1 MLMDR
6 AAVPP
11 STTLR
16 VATMDAGMPRRGG
29 RDADCPSM
37 RTLLARIA
45 ATVFL
50 LALPLFATAVGS
62 THRYT
67 YDAAGNIVAI
77 KNVAADALALTSFSP
92 TKAAFL
98 AQVTLSGSGFSLVT
112 TENVVSFNGTL
123 ANVVSASANTL
134 VVTVPTNAR
143 TGRITVS
150 VGSAFITNPTIFVVD
165 TSLQAPTITSFSPAI
180 VTPGTVVTIHGA
192 NYDPVASNDTVT
204 FNSTPIVP
212 SVLNTTQMTG
222 TVPVALSSGKIS
234 VSTVY
239 GTAVSATDLIVVPNY
254 YAASAIGT
262 TPRTTIGGTP
272 ASVSIPIGKIGLVLF
287 DAVQGENVSLG
298 ITNLVTSPANTGL
311 DAVLITPT
319 GATVQIGQHCGGSGA
334 VGIFP
339 PSSSCYL
346 STLSSTG
353 TYTLLFSSASTTAT
367 TFKVSLTKEITS
379 PLTTASQSVSLSR
392 AAQSERLTFIQ
403 NEGSTFTVEV
413 AGITV
418 TPATATLYGALYDPD
433 GNAIQTIGTLA
444 GGLVFHVPSAR
455 VHGTYTVFLQ
465 ADSGATVSAHAMLD
479 TGVNLPI
486 DGATATIN
494 TTLTGKPA
502 KYTFIATA
510 GQNLG
515 LALGGLTLTPTS
527 FTNAGIMLLNPDGT
541 KNSSFSAYSY
551 SNESCQSLTLAP
563 NGCSWNLT
571 NLPQTGTYTL
581 FFIPGSSG
589 VPTRSEASLMSATMT
604 LSSDISGTLSSGSA
618 PLSVNLTRPG
628 QKERLSFPV
637 IAGHPTGIQV
647 GGVVTSGPTGR
658 GMTASIR
665 DPSNTVVQSADSFG
679 DFATGGVVLYMHSPS
694 LSGTYT
700 LYLEPDGA
708 ATGSAVVTLGG
719 TSLVAD
725 GAPATIS
732 TTNPGLAVQ
741 YNFSGT
747 QGQNLGLAVSGLTLN
762 PTTFNVAGVALYNPD
777 GSANS
782 NINTHTNNY
791 ICSSIASNPSGCGW
805 DLPNLPQTGIYT
817 FFVIPGFTSSAP
829 TRADAASMSATV
841 TLSTDASP
849 PLVANTPLPITL
861 RPGKNERLIINA
873 AAGQPIAVEIA
884 GITTAPISAGMTAT
898 IYDPSGNYVQSVNSN
913 TVNNPGGLLLYVA
926 NPSVIG
932 TYTVVIEPNYGASGS
947 ATVTLDSGTALSI
960 NTPATLTTTV
970 VGQSTRFNFS
980 VGTAGQ
986 NVTVALAGLAMG
998 PFVPNTGG
1006 SAAAVLFN
1014 PDGTRNGAVNGCY
1027 LVLGATTSCAWNFSN
1042 LAAGTYSLLVMPGV
1056 YGAVPAVTDGL
1067 TMSATV
1073 TVSGQISSTL
1083 SSGLPVPLTL
1093 ASAGQSER
1101 LSVTATAGQPMV
1113 IEVAGIATVPVAAG
1127 MTAILYDPTG
1137 IYVQGLNSNTINNP
1151 GGLLLY
1157 VANPSTTGAYSVVIQ
1172 PNNGATGSAI
1182 ATLDAGA
1189 SLVVNGSA
1197 LAVNTTAIG
1206 QSRRFNFSIP
1216 TSGQNATFALTGLTL
1231 GPVVAN
1237 TVGIVSGALFNP
1249 DGTRNGAIT
1258 SCGVLL
1264 GSTTSCAWN
1273 FSNLL
1278 AGTYS
1283 LIMMPG
1289 SYPAVPA
1296 VTDGLTINT
1305 AVTVSSEITSTL
1317 TAGTPVSMNLA
1328 GPGQSARLSFTGTV
1342 GMPIAVE
1349 VAGVTPSPASEVL
1362 SVSLLGPTGSQVVFP
1377 IYSSSGGVLLYIP
1390 SAASTGTYTMFAQFS
1405 NAATGSA
1412 QVTLDAGTTLLT
1424 NGTAV
1429 GFSTTVAGQ
1438 SRVYQFAGTA
1448 AQSLTLNL
1456 TSLSMAS
1463 AGGYASVIVYS
1474 PTGAQMIYAE
1484 PIAFSGGNGQL
1495 TLSNLPATGT
1505 YTVLLFPG
1513 NSPPNTTAFT
1523 MSGSLSLQ

>member
-6 AAVPP
+6 ATVPP
-11 STTLR
+11 STTFR
-16 VATMDAGMPRRGG
+16 VAMIDTDLPRRSG
-29 RDADCPSM
+29 RGADDRSM
-37 RTLLARIA
+37 HKLLARIA
-45 ATVFL
+45 AIFL
-50 LALPLFATAVGS
+50 LALPLFAAAVGS

-67 YDAAGNIVAI
+67 YDAVGNIVAI
-77 KNVAADALALTSFSP
+77 KNVAADALAFTSFSP
-92 TKAAFL
+92 TKAKFL

-123 ANVVSASANTL
+123 ANVVSATANTL

-180 VTPGTVVTIHGA
+180 VTPVTVVTIHGT
-192 NYDPVASNDTVT
+192 NYDPVASNDAVT
-204 FNSTPIVP
+204 FNSTPILP
-212 SVLNTTQMTG
+212 SVLNATQMTG
-222 TVPVALSSGKIS
+222 VVSAALSSGKIT
-234 VSTVY
+234 VSTVF
-239 GTAVSATDLIVVPNY
+239 GTAVSATDLIVLPY
-254 YAASAIGT
+254 GYSASAIGT

-272 ASVSIPIGKIGLVLF
+272 ASVSIPIGKVGLVLF

-379 PLTTASQSVSLSR
+379 PLTTASQSVALSR

-418 TPATATLYGALYDPD
+418 TPATATLYGTLYDPD

-444 GGLVFHVPSAR
+444 GGLVFHVPHAR
-455 VHGTYTVFLQ
+455 IHGTYTVFLQ
-465 ADSGATVSAHAMLD
+465 ADSGATVSARAMLD
-479 TGVNLPI
+479 AGVNLPI

-502 KYTFIATA
+502 KYTFTATA
-510 GQNLG
+510 GQSLG

-527 FTNAGIMLLNPDGT
+527 FTNAGVVLLNPDGS
-541 KNSSFSAYSY
+541 KNSSISAYSY

-581 FFIPGSSG
+581 LFIPGSSG
-589 VPTRSEASLMSATMT
+589 VPTRSEASLMNATVT
-604 LSSDISGTLSSGSA
+604 LSSDISGTLSAGSA
-618 PLSVNLTRPG
+618 PLTVNLTRPG

-637 IAGHPTGIQV
+637 IAGRPTGIQV

-658 GMTASIR
+658 GITASIR
-665 DPSNTVVQSADSFG
+665 DPNNTVVQSADSFG

-741 YNFSGT
+741 YNFAGT

-762 PTTFNVAGVALYNPD
+762 PTTFTVAGIALYNPD
-777 GSANS
+777 GTANS
-782 NINTHTNNY
+782 NINTQTNNY
-791 ICSSIASNPSGCGW
+791 ICASIASNPTGCGW
-805 DLPNLPQTGIYT
+805 DLPNLPQTGNYT
-817 FFVIPGFTSSAP
+817 LFVIPGFTYSAP
-829 TRADAASMSATV
+829 TRVDAAAMNATV

-849 PLVANTPLPITL
+849 PLAANTPLPMTL
-861 RPGKNERLIINA
+861 RAGKNERLSINA
-873 AAGQPIAVEIA
+873 TAGQPIAVEIA
-884 GITTAPISAGMTAT
+884 GIATSPSSAGMTAT
-898 IYDPSGNYVQSVNSN
+898 MFDPGGSYVQSVNSN

-926 NPSVIG
+926 NPSVSG
-932 TYTVVIEPNYGASGS
+932 TYTAVIGSNNGASGS
-947 ATVTLDSGTALSI
+947 ATVTLDNGTALSI

-980 VGTAGQ
+980 IGTAGQ
-986 NVTVALAGLAMG
+986 NVTVALAGLSMG

-1014 PDGTRNGAVNGCY
+1014 PDGTRNGAINGCY
-1027 LVLGATTSCAWNFSN
+1027 LLLGATTSCAWNFNN
-1042 LAAGTYSLLVMPGV
+1042 LAAGTYTLIVMPGG
-1056 YGAVPAVTDGL
+1056 YQAVPAVTDGL

-1083 SSGLPVPLTL
+1083 SSGVPLPLNL

-1101 LSVTATAGQPMV
+1101 LSVNATAGQPMV
-1113 IEVAGIATVPVAAG
+1113 IEIAGISTSPSAAG
-1127 MTAILYDPTG
+1127 MTATLYDPAGT
-1137 IYVQGLNSNTINNP
+1137 YVQALNSNTFNNP

-1157 VANPSTTGAYSVVIQ
+1157 VANPSTSGAYSVVIQ

-1182 ATLDAGA
+1182 ATLDAGVP
-1189 SLVVNGSA
+1189 LPVNGPASA
-1197 LAVNTTAIG
+1197 ITTTAIG
-1206 QSRRFNFSIP
+1206 QSARFNFSIA
-1216 TSGQNATFALTGLTL
+1216 TSGQNVTLALTGLTM
-1231 GPVVAN
+1231 GPVVPN
-1237 TVGIVSGALFNP
+1237 TDGTVSVALFNA
-1249 DGTRNGAIT
+1249 DGTRNGEIDN
-1258 SCGVLL
+1258 CYVLL
-1264 GSTTSCAWN
+1264 GASTNCAWN
-1273 FSNLL
+1273 FTNLA

-1283 LIMMPG
+1283 LIVIPG
-1289 SYPAVPA
+1289 ACAAVPS
-1296 VTDGLTINT
+1296 VTDGLTMST
-1305 AVTVSSEITSTL
+1305 AVSVSTEVAATL
-1317 TAGTPVSMNLA
+1317 TAGTPVSINLA
-1328 GPGQSARLSFTGTV
+1328 GPGQSARLSFTGTA

-1349 VAGVTPSPASEVL
+1349 VAGVTPTPASEVL
-1362 SVSLLGPTGSQVVFP
+1362 SASLLGPTGSRVVFP

-1390 SAASTGTYTMFAQFS
+1390 SAATTGTYALFAQF
-1405 NAATGSA
+1405 NDAATGSA
-1412 QVTLDAGTTLLT
+1412 QVTLDAGTTLPT

-1429 GFSTTVAGQ
+1429 NFSTTVAGQ
-1438 SRVYQFAGTA
+1438 SRVYQFGGTA
-1448 AQSLTLNL
+1448 AQNLTLTL
-1456 TSLSMAS
+1456 SSLSMAP

-1474 PTGAQMIYAE
+1474 PTGAQINYAE
-1484 PIAFSGGNGQL
+1484 PIAYSGGNGQL
-1495 TLSNLPATGT
+1495 TLSNLPATGN

-1513 NSPPNTTAFT
+1513 NQPPIATAFT
-1523 MSGSLSLQ
+1523 MSGSLSLH